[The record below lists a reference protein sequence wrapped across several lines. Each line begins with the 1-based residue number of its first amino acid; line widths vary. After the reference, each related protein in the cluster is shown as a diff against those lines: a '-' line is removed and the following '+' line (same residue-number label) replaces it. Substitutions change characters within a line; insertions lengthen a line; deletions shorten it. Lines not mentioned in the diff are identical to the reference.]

1 MAFDAAVDDEPKVAW
16 QRLNR
21 GQYAALSDV
30 TARILVL
37 EGGYR
42 GGKTFALACKAI
54 DLARRNWPTPVVFG
68 APTWP
73 MVEQVF
79 VETMREVCAMMG
91 IAMSWHARLKVLTIF
106 RRRPCKIICRS
117 LDNPRSAEGLTGSAA
132 VVDEWEL
139 CNVQAIK
146 TLNARITKGRA
157 CQLVLGGTPE
167 GFGPAYDLILK
178 KPAPSTRTVSLP
190 TEGNAHNL
198 KDGYIDDQREVLDA
212 TEQAEKLGG
221 VRQARGGLVYR
232 RFDRTRNFGRCI
244 DLREHVDV
252 EMWCD
257 FNVGAQCWFIVEV
270 DRPTKRFHV
279 AQEVIGYDVDTDQQA
294 VRATSAL
301 AAYMTERFR
310 RPVTVDDVK
319 RLKIKAPCDASGR
332 NRGVVASHA
341 QVLTSHGFRPQYHSS
356 GNPDVEDRV
365 LSVNLALAKTP
376 TSLTIDE
383 RRCEFLARAITQQG
397 RDPSGAPKKAKDPR
411 QDLSGPNDALGYG
424 IWWHAPTYRYRPNVV
439 EQPRAPT
446 RNDDDDVLR

>member
-1 MAFDAAVDDEPKVAW
+1 MAFDGVADDPKVTW

-21 GQYAALSDV
+21 GQYTALADI
-30 TARILVL
+30 TARIIVL

-54 DLARRNWPTPVVFG
+54 DLARRNWPTAVVFG

-91 IAMSWHARLKVLTIF
+91 IAFSWHARLKVITIF
-106 RRRPCKIICRS
+106 KRRPCKIICRS

-132 VVDEWEL
+132 IVDEWEL

-146 TLNARITKGRA
+146 TLNARITKGKT

-178 KPAPSTRTVSLP
+178 KPAPSTRTIPLP
-190 TEGNAHNL
+190 TEGNKHNL
-198 KDGYIDDQREVLDA
+198 KDGYIEDQREVLDE

-244 DLREHVDV
+244 GVREPAEVQL
-252 EMWCD
+252 WCD

-270 DRPTKRFHV
+270 SLDGKRFHV
-279 AQEVIGYDVDTDQQA
+279 GQEVIGYDVDTDQQC
-294 VRATSAL
+294 VRATAAL
-301 AAYMTERFR
+301 AAYLTERGGNR
-310 RPVTVDDVK
+310 VTPEDVK
-319 RLKIKAPCDASGR
+319 QMKIKAPCDASGR
-332 NRGVVASHA
+332 NRGVVGSHA
-341 QVLTSHGFRPQYHSS
+341 QVLISHGFKPLFHST
-356 GNPDVEDRV
+356 GNPEVEDRI
-365 LSVNLALAKTP
+365 LSMNLALAKQP
-376 TSLTIDE
+376 LSLTIDE
-383 RRCEFLARAITQQG
+383 KRCSFLAQAITQQG
-397 RDPSGAPKKAKDPR
+397 RDPAGAPKKSKNPKE
-411 QDLSGPNDALGYG
+411 DLSGPNDAIGYG
-424 IWWHAPTYRYRPNVV
+424 IWWHAPTYRYRANVV
-439 EQPRAPT
+439 EQPTAP
-446 RNDDDDVLR
+446 RRPDVLR